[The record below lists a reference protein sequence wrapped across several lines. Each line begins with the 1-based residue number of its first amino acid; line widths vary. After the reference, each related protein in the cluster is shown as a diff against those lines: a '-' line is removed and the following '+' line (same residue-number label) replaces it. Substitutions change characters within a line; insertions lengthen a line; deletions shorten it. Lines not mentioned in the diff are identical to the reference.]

1 MLTKKLGNK
10 KNVTKELNVHGTDD
24 NSSWHT
30 GKFWK
35 PEKNILGFVK
45 DWTIYKSCCFDFTW
59 LHKVC
64 LTKQIE
70 L

>member
-35 PEKNILGFVK
+35 PEKNILGFLK
-45 DWTIYKSCCFDFTW
+45 DWKLVNDFV
-59 LHKVC
+59 LISLDYIKFA
-64 LTKQIE
+64 
-70 L
+70 